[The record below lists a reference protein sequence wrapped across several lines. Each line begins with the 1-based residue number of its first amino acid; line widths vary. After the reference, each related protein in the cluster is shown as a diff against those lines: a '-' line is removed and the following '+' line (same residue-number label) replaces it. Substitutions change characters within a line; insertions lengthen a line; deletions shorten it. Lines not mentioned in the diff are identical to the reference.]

1 MGGGA
6 PPCHRMLS
14 SRLSQNV
21 KETIANNEKNY
32 GNRENW
38 AVGGKNGNQQ
48 FETTKQ

>member
-1 MGGGA
+1 MKQPSQVGGWFQTL
-6 PPCHRMLS
+6 PTNR
-14 SRLSQNV
+14 V